1 MSMVHIV
8 IKLTTVLSVLI
19 GRFIIINTY
28 ISNNFYYTETAYFQ
42 QLQRFQC
49 WQEILG
55 IVSFVISLLKL
66 GKF

>member
-1 MSMVHIV
+1 MNMNPIV
-8 IKLTTVLSVLI
+8 TRMETVLPVLI